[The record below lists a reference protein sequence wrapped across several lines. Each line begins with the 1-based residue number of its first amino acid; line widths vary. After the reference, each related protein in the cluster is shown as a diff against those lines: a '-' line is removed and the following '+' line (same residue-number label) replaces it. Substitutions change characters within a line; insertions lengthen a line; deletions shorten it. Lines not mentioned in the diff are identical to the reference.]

1 MKLAR
6 SITNSFLKTI
16 SYWCLLLL
24 LIVASGCTVP
34 KLVLN
39 QNVKLDTLR
48 VSLIFSQEVP
58 DIVMNEL
65 ENQFDA
71 AVIQNNS
78 SNKLKI
84 QRVSGRESGDLQ
96 IRVLKSTLVTPQQ
109 QTAGVFV
116 STIGLSLPFFM
127 ASAGADFVIFFW
139 YFPKMHSA
147 MELAL
152 DPSIN
157 GSPYNPVLVNLRSPG
172 FLKSPERQIS
182 KHGVYFNNY
191 LIRVIKDLKKK

>member
-1 MKLAR
+1 MKLVR
-6 SITNSFLKTI
+6 SLICCFIRTS
-16 SYWCLLLL
+16 SYCLLFSLA
-24 LIVASGCTVP
+24 VVSGCTTP

-39 QNVKLDTLR
+39 QSFKQDTLH
-48 VSLIFSQEVP
+48 VSLIFSKEVP
-58 DIVMNEL
+58 DIVMDEL

-71 AVIQNNS
+71 AIIQNNS

-84 QRVSGRESGDLQ
+84 QRVSGSESSDLQ

-116 STIGLSLPFFM
+116 STIGLSLPFLM

-157 GSPYNPVLVNLRSPG
+157 GSPYNPILVNLHSPG
-172 FLKSPERQIS
+172 FLKSPEKQTTR
-182 KHGVYFNNY
+182 HGIYFNNY
-191 LIRVIKDLKKK
+191 FIRVIKDLKKK